1 MIKKFFFIIVT
12 VAFSFFVP
20 LAIFEFYLT
29 QNQKYPDYK
38 NYTYDI
44 DNIRYKSNDNPDNY
58 FDNDHVKKIIFL
70 GDSFTEGNVCAGE
83 KKDFVNLLKL
93 HYKKKIDLEIFN
105 FGVFG
110 RGPLNYLHIYNHF
123 QTHGTNLKKL
133 IVVLNYNDIALNIT
147 DCKTLRVLNRLEVY
161 SKRIELCEKRIN
173 TKSDRYS
180 GTLIKT
186 IDNFL
191 EKTLTWMF
199 IRNKLYNIFPSLR
212 KYYGSS
218 IFEKLYKDK
227 QSVEFVTYIDLLKKL
242 KNETKKDGVDINFIY
257 FPEINYLND
266 DNPKFWKTI
275 NQEAEKVGIKIHD
288 SWEYFMEHKDS
299 TDMRWSHIDYHPNC
313 KAHKIMANY
322 FIKYNLV
329 EK

>member
-38 NYTYDI
+38 SYTYDI

-147 DCKTLRVLNRLEVY
+147 DCKTLRVLNKLEVY
-161 SKRIELCEKRIN
+161 SKRIELCDKKIV
-173 TKSDRYS
+173 TKSDRYR

-212 KYYGSS
+212 KYYGYS
-218 IFEKLYKDK
+218 IFEKLYTDK
-227 QSVEFVTYIDLLKKL
+227 QSVEFITYIDLLKKL
-242 KNETKKDGVDINFIY
+242 KNKAKNDGVDMNFVY
-257 FPEINYLND
+257 FLDVNYLKN

-288 SWEYFMEHKDS
+288 SWEYFMEHKDT

-313 KAHKIMANY
+313 NAHKIMTNY

-329 EK
+329 EE